1 MGNKGLYI
9 VAIVAMT
16 VAAVCLGL
24 LYNRAKANDSWVKL
38 RNALDDEANNIKKPE
53 DGENAT
59 T

>member
-1 MGNKGLYI
+1 MGSKAIYI

-24 LYNRAKANDSWVKL
+24 LYNRAKADDRWVKL

-53 DGENAT
+53 DGENAAT
-59 T
+59 

>member
-1 MGNKGLYI
+1 MGSKAIYI

-24 LYNRAKANDSWVKL
+24 LYNRAKADDRWVKL

>member
-9 VAIVAMT
+9 VAIVALT

-24 LYNRAKANDSWVKL
+24 LYNRAKANDRWVKL

>member
-1 MGNKGLYI
+1 MGSKAIYI
-9 VAIVAMT
+9 VAIVALT

-24 LYNRAKANDSWVKL
+24 LYNRAKADDRWVKL